1 MPVFIFTFVSN
12 STSINAHSCTLTL
25 LMSVLLTRVT
35 HSSQEHVV
43 RELDVGY
50 GSGLSSLSIVA
61 EFANEVC
68 TGVSVSRSISARQ
81 LATMPSVPTSSP
93 PH

>member
-1 MPVFIFTFVSN
+1 
-12 STSINAHSCTLTL
+12 
-25 LMSVLLTRVT
+25 MSVLLTRVT

-50 GSGLSSLSIVA
+50 GSGLSSLSTVA

-68 TGVSVSRSISARQ
+68 AGVSVSIS
-81 LATMPSVPTSSP
+81 TSAA
-93 PH
+93 